1 MNALKRYLVIL
12 NAHAGS
18 VQSCPDLEDRI
29 RAGLRDGEESKVLV
43 VRCHDLEE
51 ARRTAKAAAR
61 TGRFDA
67 LVVAGGDGSH
77 HQLLDAVADS
87 GLPLGVIPLGTA
99 NDLAASYGIE
109 RGDVEG
115 ACEVIR
121 AGHTADLDLIRV
133 GRKCFATGGGFGLAA
148 RVALTVQDLRHRSRA
163 FALLMRAVGHYI
175 YPLVTLCTLLFARR
189 LHERYEVET
198 ERGKSV
204 SVDGYVAL
212 LMNFPSLGKHF
223 HAAPRA
229 SERDGLLDVVLIERQ
244 GPKGI
249 ARLRLMWTV
258 LQITRGAHLGRPDV
272 HHLRARKLTV
282 SAPEGAS
289 ACMADGELI
298 AIANTHAVE
307 VLPGALSLLVP
318 KKRAQ
323 TAVKKTGFA
332 SQSRAA

>member
-1 MNALKRYLVIL
+1 MTALKRYLVIL
-12 NAHAGS
+12 NANAGS
-18 VQSCPDLEDRI
+18 VQACPNLEERI

-51 ARRTAKAAAR
+51 ARRAARAAAR

-77 HQLLDAVADS
+77 HQLLDALAET

-99 NDLAASYGIE
+99 NDLASNYGIE

-121 AGHTADLDLIRV
+121 AGHTADLDLIQV

-148 RVALTVQDLRHRSRA
+148 RVALTVQDLRQRSRA
-163 FALLMRAVGHYI
+163 FRLLMRLAGHYI
-175 YPLVTLCTLLFARR
+175 YPIVTLCTLLFARR
-189 LHERYEVET
+189 LDERYEVET
-198 ERGKSV
+198 ARGKSV
-204 SVDGYVAL
+204 KVDGYVAL

-244 GPKGI
+244 GRKGF

-272 HHLRARKLTV
+272 HHLRARRVTV
-282 SAPEGAS
+282 SSPAGAT

-298 AIANTHAVE
+298 AVANTHQVA

-318 KKRAQ
+318 RSRAI
-323 TAVKKTGFA
+323 AAKKTPFA